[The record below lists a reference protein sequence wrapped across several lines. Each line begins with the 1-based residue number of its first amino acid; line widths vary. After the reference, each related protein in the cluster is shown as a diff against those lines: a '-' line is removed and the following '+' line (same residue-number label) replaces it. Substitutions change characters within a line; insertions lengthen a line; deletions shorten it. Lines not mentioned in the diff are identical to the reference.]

1 MPGFFLRFNLL
12 AVKIECMSKKRRDIP
27 LFKLPIIETHFHLDM
42 LKAESRENIVEK
54 IRQQNIEKMITIS
67 TNPENLD
74 EVISIAA
81 TYKEIFCT
89 QGLHPHEGKEWND
102 EVRAHVLRNLK
113 DYKSKKIVAVG
124 EIGLDF
130 YYSKSPH
137 DEQIKAFEEQL
148 QIAVDHNLP
157 VVIHSRDADEETIAV
172 LKNFSSSLKRKG
184 VIHSF
189 TSGLELAR
197 FSIAEGFCL
206 GFNGIITFK
215 NAENVRDALRITPL
229 ERILLE
235 TDSPFLTPDPYR
247 GFENAP
253 YYLPFIAEK
262 IAEVKAVPVEVVLQ
276 QAYQNSLNLFEF

>member
-1 MPGFFLRFNLL
+1 
-12 AVKIECMSKKRRDIP
+12 MSKKKRDIP
-27 LFKLPIIETHFHLDM
+27 TFELPIIETHFHLDM
-42 LKAESRENIVEK
+42 LKSMTREEIVEK
-54 IRQQNIEKMITIS
+54 TRIHNIEKLITIS
-67 TNPENLD
+67 TNAHNLD
-74 EVISIAA
+74 EVISI
-81 TYKEIFCT
+81 TETFPQIYCT

-102 EVRAHVLRNLK
+102 EVKAHVLRNLGDSRK
-113 DYKSKKIVAVG
+113 NKKIVAVG

-130 YYSKSPH
+130 YYSRSPRE
-137 DEQIKAFEEQL
+137 EQIKAFEEQL

-157 VVIHSRDADEETIAV
+157 VVIHSRDADEDTISV

-197 FSIAEGFCL
+197 FALNENYHL

-229 ERILLE
+229 EKILLE

-253 YYLPFIAEK
+253 YYLPFIALK
-262 IAEVKAVPVEVVLQ
+262 IAEVKEVPIEAILK
-276 QAYQNSLNLFEF
+276 QAYQNSLDLFKF

>member
-1 MPGFFLRFNLL
+1 
-12 AVKIECMSKKRRDIP
+12 MSKAKREIP
-27 LFKLPIIETHFHLDM
+27 TFTHPIIETHFHLDM
-42 LKAESRENIVEK
+42 LKSMSREEIVTK
-54 IRQQNIEKMITIS
+54 ALAHNIEKMITIS
-67 TNPENLD
+67 TNPNNLD
-74 EVISIAA
+74 EVISIAE
-81 TYKEIFCT
+81 TFPQIYCT
-89 QGLHPHEGKEWND
+89 QGLHPHEGKEWNA
-102 EVRAHVLRNLK
+102 EVCAHVLKNIK
-113 DYKSKKIVAVG
+113 DPEKNKKIVAVG

-130 YYSKSPH
+130 YYSKSPRG
-137 DEQIKAFEEQL
+137 EQLKAFEEQL

-157 VVIHSRDADEETIAV
+157 VVVHSRDADEDTMAV
-172 LKNFSSSLKRKG
+172 LKNFSSTLKRKG

-197 FSIAEGFCL
+197 FVLNENFYL

-262 IAEVKAVPVEVVLQ
+262 IAEVKGVDLDTILKHG
-276 QAYQNSLNLFEF
+276 YKNSIELFKF

>member
-1 MPGFFLRFNLL
+1 MT
-12 AVKIECMSKKRRDIP
+12 KQKRDIP
-27 LFKLPIIETHFHLDM
+27 ILELPIIETHFHLDM
-42 LKAESRENIVEK
+42 LKALSREEIVAK
-54 IRQQNIEKMITIS
+54 TRIHNIEKMITIS
-67 TNPENLD
+67 TNPNNLD
-74 EVISIAA
+74 EVISIAE
-81 TYKEIFCT
+81 KFDEIYCT

-102 EVRAHVLRNLK
+102 VVKAHVLKNLNDPEK
-113 DYKSKKIVAVG
+113 NKKIVAVG

-130 YYSKSPH
+130 YYSKSPRV
-137 DEQIKAFEEQL
+137 EQLLAFEEQL

-157 VVIHSRDADEETIAV
+157 VVIHSRDADEDTMAV
-172 LKNFSSSLKRKG
+172 LKNFISTLKRKG

-197 FSIAEGFCL
+197 FAIAENFCL

-229 ERILLE
+229 EKILLE

-262 IAEVKAVPVEVVLQ
+262 IAEVKGVSLDEILIN
-276 QAYQNSLNLFEF
+276 AYQNSMNLFKF